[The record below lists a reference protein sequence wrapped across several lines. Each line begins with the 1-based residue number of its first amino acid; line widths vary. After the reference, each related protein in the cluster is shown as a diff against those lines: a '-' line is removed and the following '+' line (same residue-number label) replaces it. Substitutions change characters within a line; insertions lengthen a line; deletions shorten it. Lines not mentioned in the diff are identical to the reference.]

1 MIRNKWCQVNGENR
15 TEELSHE
22 ISTVHDKEKWP
33 SNDGEESNAAD
44 IWNLRSCLIKVA
56 RLIRVHTT

>member
-1 MIRNKWCQVNGENR
+1 MIRNIWCQVNGENR

-33 SNDGEESNAAD
+33 SNDGEESNAVD
-44 IWNLRSCLIKVA
+44 IRKNGLA
-56 RLIRVHTT
+56 